1 MMLHTTPD
9 KRGTILAAAF
19 EVFISYGF
27 RKTSM
32 DDIARAAGMSR
43 PALYQVF
50 RNKTEIF
57 RAASQS
63 LLVKFGHET
72 RAAFDSDKPFAERL
86 FNSIDQSILSLHRK
100 IDATP
105 HGAELMGVNAEVAG
119 DIEEK
124 WCDMMVDAIAK
135 GVTEAESKGEI
146 ALAPRGVDAHRV
158 ATIVMQAMEGMKAKY
173 LRGEPIEDDVR
184 HMVNFVAGALAISRR
199 TISECKSGLG

>member
-1 MMLHTTPD
+1 MMLQTTPD

-19 EVFISYGF
+19 DVFINYGF

-57 RAASQS
+57 RAASLS
-63 LLVKFGHET
+63 ILENIGHEART
-72 RAAFDSDKPFAERL
+72 AFESGKPFRDRL
-86 FNSIDQSILSLHRK
+86 YDSLDRSILSLHRK

-105 HGAELMGVNAEVAG
+105 HGAELMGVNEEVAG
-119 DIEEK
+119 DIEEQ
-124 WCDMMVDAIAK
+124 WCDLMIDAIAN
-135 GVTEAESKGEI
+135 GISDAASTGEI
-146 ALAPRGVDAHRV
+146 ALEPLEVNARTV
-158 ATIVMQAMEGMKAKY
+158 AAIVMQAMEGLKAKY

-184 HMVNFVAGALAISRR
+184 NMVTFVAGALAAGK
-199 TISECKSGLG
+199 T

>member
-1 MMLHTTPD
+1 MMLQTTPD

-19 EVFISYGF
+19 DVFINYGF

-57 RAASQS
+57 RAASLS
-63 LLVKFGHET
+63 ILENVGHEA
-72 RAAFDSDKPFAERL
+72 RAAFESDKPFVERL
-86 FNSIDQSILSLHRK
+86 YDSLDRSILSLHRK

-105 HGAELMGVNAEVAG
+105 HGAELMGVNEEVAG
-119 DIEEK
+119 DIEEQ
-124 WCDMMVDAIAK
+124 WCDLMIGAIAN
-135 GVTEAESKGEI
+135 GISEAAKTGEI
-146 ALAPRGVDAHRV
+146 VLEPLGVDATTV

-173 LRGEPIEDDVR
+173 LRGEPIEEDVR
-184 HMVNFVAGALAISRR
+184 HMVTFVAGALAAG
-199 TISECKSGLG
+199 KA

>member
-1 MMLHTTPD
+1 MMLQTTPD

-19 EVFISYGF
+19 DVFINYGF

-57 RAASQS
+57 RAASLS
-63 LLVKFGHET
+63 ILESIGHEA
-72 RAAFDSDKPFAERL
+72 RAAFQSDKPFVERL
-86 FNSIDQSILSLHRK
+86 YDSLDRSILSLHRK

-105 HGAELMGVNAEVAG
+105 HGAELMGVNEEVAG

-124 WCDMMVDAIAK
+124 WCDLMVGAITDGISDAAK
-135 GVTEAESKGEI
+135 TGEI
-146 ALAPRGVDAHRV
+146 VLEPLGVDAETV
-158 ATIVMQAMEGMKAKY
+158 ATIIMQAMEGLKAKY
-173 LRGEPIEDDVR
+173 LRGEPIEGDVR
-184 HMVNFVAGALAISRR
+184 KMVTFVAGALTAGK
-199 TISECKSGLG
+199 T

>member
-19 EVFISYGF
+19 EVFMSYGF

-57 RAASQS
+57 RAASLS
-63 LLVKFGHET
+63 LLDKLGRQT

-86 FNSIDQSILSLHRK
+86 FDSLDRSILALHRK

-105 HGAELMGVNAEVAG
+105 HGAELMGVNEEVAG

-124 WCDMMVDAIAK
+124 WCDLMVNAMAEGIA
-135 GVTEAESKGEI
+135 EAERKGEI
-146 ALAPRGVDAHRV
+146 ALAPLGVDAHRV
-158 ATIVMQAMEGMKAKY
+158 ATIVMQAMEGMKTKY
-173 LRGEPIEDDVR
+173 LRGEPIDDDVR
-184 HMVNFVAGALAISRR
+184 HMVNFIAGALTISRK
-199 TISECKSGLG
+199 TTLG